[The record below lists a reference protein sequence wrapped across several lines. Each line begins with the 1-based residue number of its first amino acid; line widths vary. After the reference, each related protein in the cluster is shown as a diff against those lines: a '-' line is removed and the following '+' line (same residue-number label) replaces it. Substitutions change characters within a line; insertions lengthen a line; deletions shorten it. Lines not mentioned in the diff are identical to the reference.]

1 MSITRLQEKGEIGAK
16 PEIESNS
23 AANIATTKKPIKTL
37 EAAIFWLFVSG
48 LCWVPFWNGSNEL
61 IAWGVNAIL
70 FPGLAAVYEVTG
82 LIRGQSHSIGLRA
95 IALPAGLFAAVAF
108 WTFFQILGWPHSAV
122 AHPIW
127 EMAAG
132 ALGRPTEGSI
142 SVNPDLTNLALLRL
156 LTAAAVFWTALQL
169 CRNGLRATL
178 LVKSLAAIGCAYA
191 AYGLIALSVPVVRLP
206 WLEDAVKSDTVSSTF
221 INRNSYA
228 TYAGLGLMA
237 IAGLAIRLYG
247 YQVMERATR
256 RLAIAAAIETAGGKG
271 AALLGAGFLISVAL
285 LLTGSRGGVSAAG
298 LGLFVLAVL
307 ASKRRKRRAMLS
319 VAIILGSLSVAALL
333 FVFGDPLVDHLR
345 ERGISDTNRLSVY
358 LLTIRSI
365 IDSPFLGNG
374 YGAFVDVFPMYRDRS
389 LSVYGIWEQAHDTY
403 LEIFQGLGLVFGSM
417 LLMSV
422 FLLVLRCLNSA
433 MRGREN
439 ATAPCVAAAAAFL
452 VGVHALVDFSLQ
464 IQAVALTF
472 AAILGAGVA
481 QAESARLALR
491 NYKGSARSLPEGA
504 VASVIA

>member
-1 MSITRLQEKGEIGAK
+1 
-16 PEIESNS
+16 
-23 AANIATTKKPIKTL
+23 
-37 EAAIFWLFVSG
+37 
-48 LCWVPFWNGSNEL
+48 
-61 IAWGVNAIL
+61 
-70 FPGLAAVYEVTG
+70 
-82 LIRGQSHSIGLRA
+82 
-95 IALPAGLFAAVAF
+95 
-108 WTFFQILGWPHSAV
+108 
-122 AHPIW
+122 
-127 EMAAG
+127 
-132 ALGRPTEGSI
+132 
-142 SVNPDLTNLALLRL
+142 
-156 LTAAAVFWTALQL
+156 
-169 CRNGLRATL
+169 
-178 LVKSLAAIGCAYA
+178 
-191 AYGLIALSVPVVRLP
+191 
-206 WLEDAVKSDTVSSTF
+206 
-221 INRNSYA
+221 
-228 TYAGLGLMA
+228 MA

-256 RLAIAAAIETAGGKG
+256 TLAIAAAIETAGGKG

-333 FVFGDPLVDHLR
+333 FLFGDPLVDHLR

-422 FLLVLRCLNSA
+422 FLLVLRCLKGA